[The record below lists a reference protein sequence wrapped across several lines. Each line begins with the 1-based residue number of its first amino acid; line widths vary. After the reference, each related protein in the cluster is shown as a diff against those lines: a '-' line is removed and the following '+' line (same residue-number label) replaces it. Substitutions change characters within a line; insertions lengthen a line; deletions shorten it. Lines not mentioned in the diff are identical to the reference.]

1 MVKECARP
9 KKKFKFQIFIFFTVN
24 PISASDNAEIL
35 TLANILAYQLLLQ
48 IVHIFLNAYIVA
60 FQSHVTKT

>member
-9 KKKFKFQIFIFFTVN
+9 KKDSNFKIFTVN

-35 TLANILAYQLLLQ
+35 TLANIFGYQLLLQ
-48 IVHIFLNAYIVA
+48 IVHIFLNVYVVA
-60 FQSHVTKT
+60 FQGHVTKT